1 MNDRILPSDRAKIY
15 EAAWHSYCQTQST
28 YYAHSAADRVG
39 QAVGIPPLRSNEI
52 AREAIEKIQQLQNDY
67 ARQLAEKARDYAA
80 AYVSRFRESSTSTY
94 CES

>member
-15 EAAWHSYCQTQST
+15 EAAWYSYCQTQSS

-39 QAVGIPPLRSNEI
+39 QALAVPPLRSNEI
-52 AREAIEKIQQLQNDY
+52 ARDAIEKINQLQNEY
-67 ARQLAEKARDYAA
+67 SRQLADKARDYTA
-80 AYVSRFRESSTSTY
+80 AYISRFRESTTCTY